1 MEHQAR
7 ARPADLH
14 RVDGDTPAAGSLGP
28 DIRRPRFDVLASG
41 LLPGALLGAHLGGL
55 IFFLNPGLPF
65 LPGPVLR
72 GTLLYAVLLG
82 LLSLAL
88 HLPFTW
94 NHPRRARRFLPW
106 GLTLALA
113 VAAVLDGAHASYFA
127 WFLPPGMNERLI
139 KTALWLALGAIIAFY
154 TALLHTLHRRRYG
167 LRSRSAYV
175 LITAL
180 SIVAMIE
187 RREAF
192 QPRPALPARPAAVE
206 TGQRPRLW
214 VVGIETATLDAIL
227 PLADQ
232 GRLPFLSTVIR
243 GGAYGRL
250 ESITP
255 PRREALWT
263 TLSTGKYPYKHGVT
277 GNLAYRSSFIAP
289 GQDLHLLPEE
299 IGFRRWGMLDLREY
313 RLGGYDRKALAL
325 WDILARLG
333 VPSGVLGWPVSSPAS
348 RETVFALPEPFFS
361 GDPDAYPQET
371 ADKARLF
378 RVSPAEIDTA
388 ERARLGDPPQPV
400 LEALAGDLWRESLA
414 AFLDEQHPETGAVF
428 VSLAGLRAVSRRS
441 FGGYDAV
448 QFAGSQDPAQRRAWE
463 QVAGYYAQLDGFLA
477 EIWRRE
483 PDPKILVVVSPYGAR
498 PRTSAW
504 EKLARPTVIEGSS
517 AGSPDGI
524 LLFYGEGIRAG
535 ELITG
540 ARLTDLAPT
549 LLYALGFP
557 VARDLDGQVL
567 TAAFDRDFLATHPL
581 TFYPSYEALARV
593 GSPSPVP

>member
-1 MEHQAR
+1 
-7 ARPADLH
+7 
-14 RVDGDTPAAGSLGP
+14 
-28 DIRRPRFDVLASG
+28 
-41 LLPGALLGAHLGGL
+41 
-55 IFFLNPGLPF
+55 
-65 LPGPVLR
+65 VLR
-72 GTLLYAVLLG
+72 GTLLYGLLLG

-94 NHPRRARRFLPW
+94 NHPRRARRALPW
-106 GLTLALA
+106 GLTVALA

-127 WFLPPGMNERLI
+127 YFLPPGMNERLI
-139 KTALWLALGAIIAFY
+139 KTALWLALGAIISFY
-154 TALLHTLHRRRYG
+154 TALLHTLHRRPYG
-167 LRSRSAYV
+167 RRSRSGYV
-175 LITAL
+175 LMTAL
-180 SIVAMIE
+180 SIFAMIE

-192 QPRPALPARPAAVE
+192 QPRPALPPRPAAVE

-232 GRLPFLSTVIR
+232 GRLPFFSSLIR

-250 ESITP
+250 DSLTP
-255 PRREALWT
+255 PSREALWT
-263 TLSTGKYPYKHGVT
+263 TLITGKYPYKHGVT

-289 GQDLHLLPEE
+289 GEDLHLLPDE

-313 RLGGYDRKALAL
+313 RLEGHDRRALAL

-333 VPSGVLGWPVSSPAS
+333 VPSGVLGWPVASPAS
-348 RETVFALPEPFFS
+348 RETVYTLPEPFFS
-361 GDPDAYPQET
+361 GTPDAYPEET
-371 ADKARLF
+371 AEKARLF
-378 RVSPAEIDTA
+378 RVSPHDIEAAD
-388 ERARLGDPPQPV
+388 RARLGAAPPRPV
-400 LEALAGDLWRESLA
+400 LDALAGDLWRESLA
-414 AFLDEQHPETGAVF
+414 TFLQEQHADTGAVF
-428 VSLAGLRAVSRRS
+428 VSLPGLRAVSRRS

-448 QFAGSQDPAQRRAWE
+448 QFAGSQNPGQRRAWE
-463 QVAGYYAQLDGFLA
+463 QVAGYYAQLDSFLA
-477 EIWRRE
+477 EVWRRE

-504 EKLARPTVIEGSS
+504 QKLTQRTVIEGSS

-540 ARLTDLAPT
+540 ARLVDLAPT

-567 TAAFDRDFLATHPL
+567 TAAFDQDFLANHPL
-581 TFYPSYEALARV
+581 TFYPSYEALAAA
-593 GSPSPVP
+593 GSPPAVP